1 MKKIVFFSIPAHG
14 HTNPTIELIRELVN
28 RGNEVLYYSFNE
40 YKEKI
45 ENAGAKFISCD
56 DFLLK
61 LPPRY
66 EKELG
71 ENISTLFEMVLDL
84 TIELDNKVYKELKE
98 INPDCIVSD
107 SMSIWGKLFANK
119 LNIPHVCSTTTF
131 AFNKH
136 TIKMMKPSLNE
147 IYNTVLRISSINKKI
162 KILVKKGFDIDNFI
176 SLFLN
181 DNDTSTIVYTSKE
194 FQPMAETFSDKFYF
208 IGPSIPTVNIET
220 KDKKRKKVY
229 ISLGTVFNNNIKFFK
244 NCIKAFENVDIDV
257 VMSIGNNIN
266 IDDLGYIPSN
276 FKVKNHVNQIEEL
289 QDADVFLT
297 HCGMNSTHE
306 SLYYNV
312 PMVLFP
318 QQSEQKMISKR
329 ISTLGAGV
337 ILKRNHSSNIKNAVM
352 DVINNNMYKLKASE
366 ISHTFKNS
374 GGAKV
379 AVDNILSVAN
389 RL

>member
-1 MKKIVFFSIPAHG
+1 MKKIVFFSIPALG
-14 HTNPTIELIRELVN
+14 HTNPTIELVSELVN
-28 RGNEVLYYSFNE
+28 RGNQVWYYSFNE
-40 YKEKI
+40 YREKI
-45 ENAGAKFISCD
+45 ENAGAKFVSCD
-56 DFLLK
+56 DALLK

-84 TIELDNKVYKELKE
+84 TIELDNKVCKELKE

-119 LNIPHVCSTTTF
+119 LNIPHICSTTTF

-136 TIKMMKPSLNE
+136 TVKMMKPSLNE
-147 IYNTVLRISSINKKI
+147 VCSMMLSINSINKKI
-162 KILVKKGFDIDNFI
+162 KILSQKGYDIDNFV

-181 DNDTSTIVYTSKE
+181 DTDTNTIVYTSKE
-194 FQPMAETFSDKFYF
+194 FHPMVETFSDKYYF
-208 IGPSIPTVNIET
+208 IGPSIPSVNLEP

-229 ISLGTVFNNNIKFFK
+229 ISLGTVFNNNAKFFK
-244 NCIKAFENVDIDV
+244 NCIKAFENIDIDV
-257 VMSIGNNIN
+257 VMSVGYNIN
-266 IDDLGYIPSN
+266 IDDLGYIPNN
-276 FKVKNHVNQIEEL
+276 FKVKNHVNQLEEL
-289 QDADVFLT
+289 QDTDVFLT

-329 ISTLGAGV
+329 IADLGAGV
-337 ILKRNHSSNIKNAVM
+337 ILKRNHCNNIKNAVM
-352 DVINNNMYKLKASE
+352 DVINNDLYKLKASE
-366 ISHTFKNS
+366 ISQTFKNAD
-374 GGAKV
+374 GAKV
-379 AVDNILSVAN
+379 AVDNILSVASK
-389 RL
+389 L

>member
-1 MKKIVFFSIPAHG
+1 MKKIVFFSIPALG
-14 HTNPTIELIRELVN
+14 HTNPTIELVSELVN
-28 RGNEVLYYSFNE
+28 RGNQVWYYSFNE
-40 YKEKI
+40 YREKI
-45 ENAGAKFISCD
+45 ENAGAKFVSCD
-56 DFLLK
+56 DALLK

-84 TIELDNKVYKELKE
+84 TIELDNKVCKELKE

-119 LNIPHVCSTTTF
+119 LNIPHICSTTTF

-136 TIKMMKPSLNE
+136 TVKMMKPSLNE
-147 IYNTVLRISSINKKI
+147 VCSMMLSINSINKKI
-162 KILVKKGFDIDNFI
+162 KILSQKGYDIDNFV

-181 DNDTSTIVYTSKE
+181 DTDTNTIVYTSKE
-194 FQPMAETFSDKFYF
+194 FHPMVETFSDKYYF
-208 IGPSIPTVNIET
+208 IGPSIPSVNLEP

-229 ISLGTVFNNNIKFFK
+229 ISLGTVFNNNAKFFK
-244 NCIKAFENVDIDV
+244 NCIKAFENIDIDV
-257 VMSIGNNIN
+257 VMSVGNNIN
-266 IDDLGYIPSN
+266 IDDLGYIPNN
-276 FKVKNHVNQIEEL
+276 FKVKNHVNQLEEL
-289 QDADVFLT
+289 QDTDVFLT

-329 ISTLGAGV
+329 IADLGAGV
-337 ILKRNHSSNIKNAVM
+337 ILKRNHCNNIKNAVM
-352 DVINNNMYKLKASE
+352 DVINNDLYKLKASE
-366 ISHTFKNS
+366 ISQTFKNAD
-374 GGAKV
+374 GAKV
-379 AVDNILSVAN
+379 AVDNILSVASK
-389 RL
+389 L

>member
-147 IYNTVLRISSINKKI
+147 IYNISDEKVYSFKEMLDINKVSSIRLWIPKLAI
-162 KILVKKGFDIDNFI
+162 KTL
-176 SLFLN
+176 
-181 DNDTSTIVYTSKE
+181 
-194 FQPMAETFSDKFYF
+194 YF
-208 IGPSIPTVNIET
+208 INKLTIKKQFIDENSIKLLTDNI
-220 KDKKRKKVY
+220 Y
-229 ISLGTVFNNNIKFFK
+229 
-244 NCIKAFENVDIDV
+244 
-257 VMSIGNNIN
+257 
-266 IDDLGYIPSN
+266 
-276 FKVKNHVNQIEEL
+276 
-289 QDADVFLT
+289 
-297 HCGMNSTHE
+297 
-306 SLYYNV
+306 
-312 PMVLFP
+312 
-318 QQSEQKMISKR
+318 
-329 ISTLGAGV
+329 
-337 ILKRNHSSNIKNAVM
+337 SSNKLIKSI
-352 DVINNNMYKLKASE
+352 DLKYNL
-366 ISHTFKNS
+366 F
-374 GGAKV
+374 
-379 AVDNILSVAN
+379 D
-389 RL
+389 

>member
-1 MKKIVFFSIPAHG
+1 MKKIVFFSIPALG
-14 HTNPTIELIRELVN
+14 HTNPTIELVSELVN
-28 RGNEVLYYSFNE
+28 RGNQVWYYSFNE
-40 YKEKI
+40 YREKI
-45 ENAGAKFISCD
+45 ENAGAKFVSCD
-56 DFLLK
+56 DALLK

-84 TIELDNKVYKELKE
+84 TIELDNKVCKELKE

-136 TIKMMKPSLNE
+136 TVKMMKPSLNE
-147 IYNTVLRISSINKKI
+147 VCSMMLSINSINKKI
-162 KILVKKGFDIDNFI
+162 KILSQKGYDIDNFV

-181 DNDTSTIVYTSKE
+181 DTDTNTIVYTSKE
-194 FQPMAETFSDKFYF
+194 FHPMVETFSDKYYF
-208 IGPSIPTVNIET
+208 IGPSIPSVNLEP

-229 ISLGTVFNNNIKFFK
+229 ISLGTVFNNNAKFFK
-244 NCIKAFENVDIDV
+244 NCIKAFENIDIDV
-257 VMSIGNNIN
+257 VMSVGNNIN
-266 IDDLGYIPSN
+266 IDDLGYIPNN
-276 FKVKNHVNQIEEL
+276 FKVKNHVNQLEEL
-289 QDADVFLT
+289 QDTDVFLT

-329 ISTLGAGV
+329 IADLGAGV
-337 ILKRNHSSNIKNAVM
+337 ILKRNHCNNIKNAVM
-352 DVINNNMYKLKASE
+352 DVINNDLYKLKASE
-366 ISHTFKNS
+366 ISQTFKNAD
-374 GGAKV
+374 GAKV
-379 AVDNILSVAN
+379 AVDNILSVASK
-389 RL
+389 L